1 MGVQTA
7 VSVIIGAELGGPF
20 RGAFGTAEKQLST
33 LGSAIKGLNKSSENI
48 SAFKQLRNETLTSY
62 QTWKNAEQQVAKLAQ
77 QIKAT
82 EKPSKQ
88 LNNEFRNAKKDALLA
103 KTAYTQN
110 RNSLAELSSTLKQ
123 AGINIKQL
131 GKEQNQLGN
140 AIDVLKARYTSLSNI
155 ENKRQANLAKRAAY
169 RSQIMDVV
177 ALGTSLYGL
186 VKPALA
192 FESAMADVKK
202 VVDFDSPE
210 EIRQME
216 SDIKEL
222 SKTIPLSLDGL
233 AQIVAAG
240 GQLGVPKEKLADF
253 AKTASQM
260 SVAFDFSAD
269 DAGQSMAKLSNVLQM
284 PIEQM
289 GLVGDV
295 INHLSNNIAATAPE
309 IVEVDLRAGAMGKSF
324 GLAYN
329 ELSALAGA
337 FIAMGKTPEI
347 AGTAINM
354 MTSRLK
360 LIPVSSGA
368 AREAF
373 DQLGISMKD
382 YTQLI
387 ESGNGKEALMTVLEA
402 LTRVQGIKRSQIMKD
417 MFGEE
422 ATRHVNSLVES
433 LDMLKTNFQLV
444 ADETE
449 YTGSMQREF
458 AARS

>member
-7 VSVIIGAELGGPF
+7 VSVIIGAELGGTF

-88 LNNEFRNAKKDALLA
+88 LSNEFRNAKKDALLA

-123 AGINIKQL
+123 AGINTKQL
-131 GKEQNQLGN
+131 GKEQNQLVN

-169 RSQIMDVV
+169 RSQIVDVV

-186 VKPALA
+186 VKPAVA

-260 SVAFDFSAD
+260 SVAFDFPLMRQD
-269 DAGQSMAKLSNVLQM
+269 NQWQNFLMFCRCRLSKW
-284 PIEQM
+284 
-289 GLVGDV
+289 GLW
-295 INHLSNNIAATAPE
+295 
-309 IVEVDLRAGAMGKSF
+309 
-324 GLAYN
+324 
-329 ELSALAGA
+329 
-337 FIAMGKTPEI
+337 
-347 AGTAINM
+347 GT
-354 MTSRLK
+354 
-360 LIPVSSGA
+360 
-368 AREAF
+368 
-373 DQLGISMKD
+373 
-382 YTQLI
+382 
-387 ESGNGKEALMTVLEA
+387 
-402 LTRVQGIKRSQIMKD
+402 
-417 MFGEE
+417 
-422 ATRHVNSLVES
+422 
-433 LDMLKTNFQLV
+433 
-444 ADETE
+444 
-449 YTGSMQREF
+449 
-458 AARS
+458 